1 MGKEKGG
8 FLTPKAIANRIKS
21 KGLQK
26 LRWFCQMCQKQ
37 CRDEN
42 GFKCHCM
49 SESHQRQLLLFA
61 DNPDKFLDSFSKEF
75 LDSFLHLL
83 KRQWGTKRVH
93 CNIVYQ
99 EYIADKLHTHM
110 NSTQWETLTELVKW
124 LGREGHCV
132 VDETPKGWYI
142 TYVDRDPEAIK
153 RQESA
158 AKKEKMD
165 MDDDERMAKFLEKQ
179 IEKAKE
185 KETEKPKSEFTELQ
199 RLNEEEK
206 VSLNFSR
213 ATSSVSNESTEK
225 QAIAAAG
232 ANPLS
237 DLGKAK
243 PQVFPSASSSPS
255 SSSKASRSKPSQKR
269 KSALEEIVE
278 EQKAKTS
285 KIKRHENWITKG
297 IIVKVITKKL
307 GEKYYKKKGEIT
319 AVKDKFV
326 AVVEMLDSGDK
337 LKLDQAHIETV
348 IPQPGR
354 LLRILNGVYRGE
366 TATMMSLDERR
377 FSITARIESG
387 KDKGKSIDGFSYE
400 DVCKLAT

>member
-1 MGKEKGG
+1 MQPA
-8 FLTPKAIANRIKS
+8 TP
-21 KGLQK
+21 
-26 LRWFCQMCQKQ
+26 
-37 CRDEN
+37 
-42 GFKCHCM
+42 
-49 SESHQRQLLLFA
+49 
-61 DNPDKFLDSFSKEF
+61 
-75 LDSFLHLL
+75 
-83 KRQWGTKRVH
+83 GTKRVH

-255 SSSKASRSKPSQKR
+255 SSSKASRRHLVSFRRGFFPMNPYLR
-269 KSALEEIVE
+269 TLVHFVYCAEISYLLDCVR

-285 KIKRHENWITKG
+285 KIKRHENWITKLPRGEVTGDFAIISPRSRLAALLPG